1 MRLTVYIVAPYS
13 GKYYVWADLWPPNY
27 TVPAYCNGQCTLLNE
42 DAAERIYTEAM
53 RTDRHGFR
61 LEDFF
66 YIGILR
72 AKSNISDI
80 KATVYQSNGGT
91 HAFCEHL
98 ASKFDEQFEDHL
110 KSKMNGTLTI
120 PPQA

>member
-1 MRLTVYIVAPYS
+1 MFVLAPYD
-13 GKYYVWADLWPPNY
+13 GKYYVWADLWPP
-27 TVPAYCNGQCTLLNE
+27 THSVPAYCNGQCTLLNE

-72 AKSNISDI
+72 AKSNILDI
-80 KATVYQSNGGT
+80 KATVYHSEIGQ
-91 HAFCEHL
+91 HAFCKHFGTG
-98 ASKFDEQFEDHL
+98 FDVNFNDLLEE
-110 KSKMNGTLTI
+110 KRNGTLMLQ
-120 PPQA
+120 PAS